1 MNATRKNR
9 FLSLVPTRRSPLFVG
24 IAAFLAASL
33 LQLEVTGA
41 VSLINEAR
49 AQAAPGASS
58 RRLALFVV
66 PKEGKKDATTA
77 MVIRGLLR
85 GAADRLAPA
94 GLGRAPM
101 TEVLPDSTLAAVQA
115 KVDLGYKALSSQK
128 WDEALVTYREAES
141 MLQPVLGLADRVL
154 VARTY
159 KGLGIASLQA
169 RKQLQAKEA
178 VRRSMLLY
186 PGQKQGEYSF
196 SLDARNLFAQIQREL
211 EEAPDGSLDI
221 QMGDVPGAEVYVG
234 GEFRGFAPIKISGL
248 KLGEHLVSVFAE
260 GHERWA
266 QFVAVRGGPE
276 QRVDVPVVT
285 AANRKAV
292 DEGVQGITKTL
303 DKAIPSAEA
312 KTLAERAGASDLV
325 LLRVTADKKG
335 FALQGVYWRA
345 GNAVPVRQELARD
358 ATLVSGLQELLSRLT
373 GLNAGAESALAALEA
388 PPVAIPE
395 AGGAVAAGGSSGS
408 GEDLMV
414 DPNSPIFRD
423 TGKKPKEFNV
433 VNKWW
438 FWTALVVGLGAIA
451 GVTYW
456 GVTSGD
462 HSSGGGPTGNVKI
475 TIRGVH

>member
-1 MNATRKNR
+1 MNVTRKNR
-9 FLSLVPTRRSPLFVG
+9 FLSLVPARRSPLFVG
-24 IAAFLAASL
+24 VAAFLAASL

-41 VSLINEAR
+41 LSLINEAR
-49 AQAAPGASS
+49 AQAASGAPA

-66 PKEGKKDATTA
+66 PKDAKKDGTTA

-94 GLGRAPM
+94 GLGRASM
-101 TEVLPDSTLAAVQA
+101 TEALPDSAIAAVQM
-115 KVDLGYKALSSQK
+115 KVDFGYKALNGQK
-128 WDEALVTYREAES
+128 WDEALTTYREAEAL
-141 MLQPVLGLADRVL
+141 LQPVLGLADRVL

-178 VRRSMLLY
+178 VRRSMMLY
-186 PGQKQGEYSF
+186 PGQKQSEYAF
-196 SLDARNLFAQIQREL
+196 TLEARNLFAQIQREL
-211 EEAPDGSLDI
+211 EDAPDGSLDI
-221 QMGDVPGAEVYVG
+221 QVGDVTGAEVYVG
-234 GEFRGFAPIKISGL
+234 GEFRGFAPIKVSGL
-248 KLGEHLVSVFAE
+248 KLGEHLVTVFAE
-260 GHERWA
+260 GYQRWA

-276 QRVDVPVVT
+276 QRVDVPMVT
-285 AANRKAV
+285 AANRKALE
-292 DEGVQGITKTL
+292 DGVQGITRTL
-303 DKAIPSAEA
+303 DKSIPAAEA
-312 KTLAERAGASDLV
+312 KALAERAGATDV
-325 LLRVTADKKG
+325 VVLRVAGDKKG

-358 ATLVSGLQELLSRLT
+358 ATLMSGLQDMLSRLT
-373 GLNAGAESALAALEA
+373 EMNAGPDTALAALEA
-388 PPVAIPE
+388 PPVAMPE
-395 AGGAVAAGGSSGS
+395 AGGAVAVGGSTGT

-462 HSSGGGPTGNVKI
+462 RSSGGGPTGDLKI
-475 TIRGVH
+475 TIRGVR